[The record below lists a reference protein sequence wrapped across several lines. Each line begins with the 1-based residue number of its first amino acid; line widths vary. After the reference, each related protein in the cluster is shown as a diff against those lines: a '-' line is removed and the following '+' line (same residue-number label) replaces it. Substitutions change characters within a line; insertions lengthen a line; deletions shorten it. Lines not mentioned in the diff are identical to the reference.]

1 MKTEKI
7 KGTYTYNKHNSFYS
21 FKSKKEVDKESLIK
35 KINLIHKKK
44 IGLKNVKPKNL
55 SVLQKTI
62 DDLN

>member
-21 FKSKKEVDKESLIK
+21 FKGKKEMDKEILIK

-44 IGLKNVKPKNL
+44 NWP
-55 SVLQKTI
+55 Q
-62 DDLN
+62 

>member
-21 FKSKKEVDKESLIK
+21 FKGKKEMDKEILIK

-44 IGLKNVKPKNL
+44 NWIEKCKAKKFKCITKNNR
-55 SVLQKTI
+55 
-62 DDLN
+62 